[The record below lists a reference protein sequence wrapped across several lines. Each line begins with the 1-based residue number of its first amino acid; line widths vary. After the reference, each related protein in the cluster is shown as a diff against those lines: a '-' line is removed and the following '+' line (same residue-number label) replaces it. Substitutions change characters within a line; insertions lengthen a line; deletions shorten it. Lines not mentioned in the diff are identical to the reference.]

1 MKGGLQV
8 HKFRSTSEC
17 VGTGA
22 RFNRVRVRVKK
33 AAYYCEPGKIRAL
46 FFAQKSVEIKKK
58 AVTSTYCLRLLLVKY
73 DCVTT

>member
-46 FFAQKSVEIKKK
+46 FFAQKK
-58 AVTSTYCLRLLLVKY
+58 C
-73 DCVTT
+73 